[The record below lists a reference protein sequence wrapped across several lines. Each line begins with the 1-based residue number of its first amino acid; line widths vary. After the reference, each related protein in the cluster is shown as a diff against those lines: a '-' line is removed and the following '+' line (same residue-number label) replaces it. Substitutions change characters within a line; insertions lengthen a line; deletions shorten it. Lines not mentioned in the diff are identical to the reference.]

1 MSLNFRDKKAN
12 IPRLDF
18 FVRKFKFKFENEN
31 KFGLH
36 RNYIGRLRE
45 FSNNVAFSLF

>member
-31 KFGLH
+31 ENKFGLQKLH
-36 RNYIGRLRE
+36 RK
-45 FSNNVAFSLF
+45 VA